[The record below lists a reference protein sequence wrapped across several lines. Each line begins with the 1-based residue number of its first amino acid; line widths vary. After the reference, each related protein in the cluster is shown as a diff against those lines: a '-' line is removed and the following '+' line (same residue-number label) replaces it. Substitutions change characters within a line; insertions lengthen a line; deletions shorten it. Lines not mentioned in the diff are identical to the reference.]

1 MSSIFATKLKKIQED
16 NSLHYPQQPLPT
28 GNEVSNCDDLGRC
41 ITAAASSITATREKL
56 LSLAE
61 GDPALK
67 FALYSVDTRGNRKVR
82 KWSEMLYRLSIAQK
96 ILFKILKGEHII
108 FEDIEAMFPDA
119 QTKTLQHVVKAMA
132 YATSDQ
138 VLERKLIVQQL
149 VEDPERYPRLLGEWG
164 RETRNEYVKKM
175 LGGFLNC
182 HLVLASPQFRQRMN
196 KKIFI
201 IETINGDMGIYTE
214 ITDSNGV
221 TRSSIEYLDVDLAN
235 MSTKEIG
242 EYMNTVNIYSPRQSM
257 KWFINELFETLMF
270 DFAWQDTV
278 KYAQF
283 VYNTLCRIK

>member
-1 MSSIFATKLKKIQED
+1 MTSTFATKLKQIRVN

-41 ITAAASSITATREKL
+41 ITAAANSITATREKL
-56 LSLAE
+56 LSAAE
-61 GDPALK
+61 DDPALK
-67 FALYSVDTRGNRKVR
+67 FALFSVDKNGIRKIR

-108 FEDIEAMFPDA
+108 FEDIEAEFPDA
-119 QTKTLQHVVKAMA
+119 RTKTLQHVVKAMA

-149 VEDPERYPRLLGEWG
+149 VADPERYPRLLGNWG
-164 RETRNEYVKKM
+164 YETRNEYVKKM
-175 LGGFLNC
+175 LAGFLNC
-182 HLVLASPQFRQRMN
+182 HLVLSSPQFRQRVN

-201 IETINGDMGIYTE
+201 IETTDGEKGIYTE
-214 ITDSNGV
+214 ITDSNGK
-221 TRSSIEYLDVDLAN
+221 TTSSIEYLDVDLTG
-235 MSTKEIG
+235 MKPKEIG
-242 EYMNTVNIYSPRQSM
+242 QFMNTVNIYSPRESM

-270 DFAWQDTV
+270 DFSWQDTV

-283 VYNTLCRIK
+283 VYNTLCRL

>member
-1 MSSIFATKLKKIQED
+1 MTSTFAAKLKEIRVN

-28 GNEVSNCDDLGRC
+28 GNEISNCDDLGRC
-41 ITAAASSITATREKL
+41 ITAAAESIVATREKL

-61 GDPALK
+61 DDPALK
-67 FALYSVDTRGNRKVR
+67 FALFSVDKNGIRKVR

-108 FEDIEAMFPDA
+108 FEDIEAEFPDA
-119 QTKTLQHVVKAMA
+119 RTKTLQHVVKAMA
-132 YATSDQ
+132 FATSDQ

-164 RETRNEYVKKM
+164 FETRNEYVKKM
-175 LGGFLNC
+175 LEGFLNC
-182 HLVLASPQFRQRMN
+182 HLVLSSPQFRQRMN
-196 KKIFI
+196 KKLFI
-201 IETINGDMGIYTE
+201 IETTDGEKGIYTE
-214 ITDSNGV
+214 ITDSRGK
-221 TRSSIEYLDVDLAN
+221 TTSSIEYLDVDLTG
-235 MSTKEIG
+235 MTPKEIG
-242 EYMNTVNIYSPRQSM
+242 QYMNTVNIYSPRESM

-283 VYNTLCRIK
+283 VYNTLCRLR

>member
-1 MSSIFATKLKKIQED
+1 MSSTFATKLNQIKEK

-28 GNEVSNCDDLGRC
+28 GNKVSNCDDLGRC
-41 ITAAASSITATREKL
+41 ITAAADNITATREKL

-61 GDPALK
+61 SDPALK
-67 FALYSVDTRGNRKVR
+67 FALYSVDTKGIRKVR

-119 QTKTLQHVVKAMA
+119 RTKTLQHVVKAMA

-164 RETRNEYVKKM
+164 HDTRNEYVRKM
-175 LGGFLNC
+175 LEGFLNC
-182 HLVLASPQFRQRMN
+182 HLVLSSPQFRQRMN

-201 IETINGDMGIYTE
+201 IETTDGEIGIYTE
-214 ITDSNGV
+214 ITDSNDN
-221 TRSSIEYLDVDLAN
+221 TTSSIEYLDVDLST
-235 MSTKEIG
+235 MSKKEIG
-242 EYMNTVNIYSPRQSM
+242 VYMNTVNIYSPRQSM

-278 KYAQF
+278 RYAQF

>member
-1 MSSIFATKLKKIQED
+1 MSSIFANKLKQIREK
-16 NSLHYPQQPLPT
+16 NSLHYPQQPMPT

-41 ITAAASSITATREKL
+41 ISAAAENITATREKL
-56 LSLAE
+56 LTMAE

-67 FALYSVDTRGNRKVR
+67 FALYSVDARGVRKVR

-108 FEDIEAMFPDA
+108 FEDIEVMFPDA
-119 QTKTLQHVVKAMA
+119 RTKTLQHVVKAMA

-149 VEDPERYPRLLGEWG
+149 VADPERYPRLLGEWG

-175 LGGFLNC
+175 LAGFLNC

-201 IETINGDMGIYTE
+201 IETVDGDKGIYTE
-214 ITDSNGV
+214 ITDSNGNTTSNV
-221 TRSSIEYLDVDLAN
+221 EYLDVDLSG
-235 MSTKEIG
+235 MTSKEIG
-242 EYMNTVNIYSPRQSM
+242 VYMNTVNIYSPRQSM

-283 VYNTLCRIK
+283 VYNTLCRLK